1 MSTYMKFIFG
11 ATSIMLLALGWH
23 FGTVFGFWGMAPQT
37 PIEFFVRLAVIV
49 VGFIIISTVSAI
61 MVASKDEDAIEP
73 DEREATIVRKAERDG
88 GYVASF
94 GLCVIM
100 WLVFRPLDPMALA
113 NIALAFLSLSE
124 LTKIASGAIYL
135 RQGA

>member
-1 MSTYMKFIFG
+1 MSTYMKFIYG

-23 FGTVFGFWGMAPQT
+23 FGTVFGFWGAAPQT
-37 PIEFFVRLAVIV
+37 PVEFFVRLAIIV

-73 DEREATIVRKAERDG
+73 DERETAIVRKAERDG

-94 GLCVIM
+94 GLCVMM
-100 WLVFRPLDPMALA
+100 WMAFRSLEPMALA
-113 NIALAFLSLSE
+113 NIALAFLSLAE
-124 LTKIASGAIYL
+124 LTKITAGAIYL
-135 RQGA
+135 RRGA

>member
-73 DEREATIVRKAERDG
+73 DEREKTIVLKAERNG
-88 GYVASF
+88 GFMASI
-94 GLCVIM
+94 GLCALM
-100 WLVFRPLDPMALA
+100 WLVFKPLSPMDIA
-113 NIALAFLSLSE
+113 NIALAALSLAE